1 MFINRKGNNA
11 EDSGHENNEKESAD
25 QTAEAAASEAMEV
38 EEKTGEQQIMN
49 GDSGVE
55 R

>member
-11 EDSGHENNEKESAD
+11 EDGGHENNEKESAD